1 MLHLPHRDGI
11 FCNCCLAIILWLL
24 YLSGRHC
31 INRRRNRLFW
41 NGPGKWST
49 NVASNIS
56 LWNVIGSARIYEIQ
70 RLLVIACDETNYRA
84 NFGTHQK
91 ENWIS
96 QETVRLML
104 SLHPYCER
112 KYSVICP
119 LFSFSTCCWTQTLIW
134 NLSCILFQ
142 SGQLNEYTERK
153 EMSSDVQ
160 CMALGT
166 VPAGEQRSR
175 FLAIGLSDNTVRVI
189 SLDPQDCL
197 QPLSMQALP
206 ATPESLCIVEMAMGG
221 LESESG
227 RLGGLF
233 LNIGLSVC
241 CFVVFLSGGR
251 WSKCA
256 VVLLMW
262 CVLSCRMACFLEQF

>member
-1 MLHLPHRDGI
+1 MFFTYLFFCLLILHLPSHTYT
-11 FCNCCLAIILWLL
+11 FPTCCCVIEQKRSKL
-24 YLSGRHC
+24 
-31 INRRRNRLFW
+31 
-41 NGPGKWST
+41 
-49 NVASNIS
+49 V
-56 LWNVIGSARIYEIQ
+56 WNV
-70 RLLVIACDETNYRA
+70 
-84 NFGTHQK
+84 F
-91 ENWIS
+91 
-96 QETVRLML
+96 
-104 SLHPYCER
+104 
-112 KYSVICP
+112 
-119 LFSFSTCCWTQTLIW
+119 IW
-134 NLSCILFQ
+134 FQ

-233 LNIGLSVC
+233 LNIGLSVSI
-241 CFVVFLSGGR
+241 FVCLFFDVSGGY
-251 WSKCA
+251 SCCCCCCSNYGLCYLQNG
-256 VVLLMW
+256 VLLRT
-262 CVLSCRMACFLEQF
+262 VLDLVTGDLSDTRTR

>member
-1 MLHLPHRDGI
+1 MVV
-11 FCNCCLAIILWLL
+11 FILNIL
-24 YLSGRHC
+24 
-31 INRRRNRLFW
+31 
-41 NGPGKWST
+41 
-49 NVASNIS
+49 IS
-56 LWNVIGSARIYEIQ
+56 L
-70 RLLVIACDETNYRA
+70 
-84 NFGTHQK
+84 
-91 ENWIS
+91 
-96 QETVRLML
+96 
-104 SLHPYCER
+104 
-112 KYSVICP
+112 
-119 LFSFSTCCWTQTLIW
+119 
-134 NLSCILFQ
+134 Q

-233 LNIGLSVC
+233 LNIGLSVR
-241 CFVVFLSGGR
+241 FAFSFTFFLDCES
-251 WSKCA
+251 A
-256 VVLLMW
+256 
-262 CVLSCRMACFLEQF
+262 FPLEVSQVI

>member
-1 MLHLPHRDGI
+1 MYCTTFGRCSHL
-11 FCNCCLAIILWLL
+11 IL
-24 YLSGRHC
+24 S
-31 INRRRNRLFW
+31 
-41 NGPGKWST
+41 
-49 NVASNIS
+49 
-56 LWNVIGSARIYEIQ
+56 
-70 RLLVIACDETNYRA
+70 
-84 NFGTHQK
+84 
-91 ENWIS
+91 
-96 QETVRLML
+96 
-104 SLHPYCER
+104 
-112 KYSVICP
+112 
-119 LFSFSTCCWTQTLIW
+119 
-134 NLSCILFQ
+134 Q

-175 FLAIGLSDNTVRVI
+175 FLAIGLNDNTVRVI

-233 LNIGLSVC
+233 LNIGLSV
-241 CFVVFLSGGR
+241 S
-251 WSKCA
+251 
-256 VVLLMW
+256 
-262 CVLSCRMACFLEQF
+262 

>member
-1 MLHLPHRDGI
+1 MIWSI
-11 FCNCCLAIILWLL
+11 F
-24 YLSGRHC
+24 
-31 INRRRNRLFW
+31 
-41 NGPGKWST
+41 
-49 NVASNIS
+49 IS
-56 LWNVIGSARIYEIQ
+56 
-70 RLLVIACDETNYRA
+70 
-84 NFGTHQK
+84 
-91 ENWIS
+91 
-96 QETVRLML
+96 
-104 SLHPYCER
+104 
-112 KYSVICP
+112 
-119 LFSFSTCCWTQTLIW
+119 
-134 NLSCILFQ
+134 FQ

-221 LESESG
+221 LESETG

-233 LNIGLSVC
+233 LNIGLSVS
-241 CFVVFLSGGR
+241 CFLCWFVCLFVFDASIP
-251 WSKCA
+251 
-256 VVLLMW
+256 VHLLLLLFLLIT
-262 CVLSCRMACFLEQF
+262 CLLFGRMAYFLEQY

>member
-1 MLHLPHRDGI
+1 M
-11 FCNCCLAIILWLL
+11 
-24 YLSGRHC
+24 
-31 INRRRNRLFW
+31 
-41 NGPGKWST
+41 
-49 NVASNIS
+49 
-56 LWNVIGSARIYEIQ
+56 
-70 RLLVIACDETNYRA
+70 
-84 NFGTHQK
+84 
-91 ENWIS
+91 
-96 QETVRLML
+96 
-104 SLHPYCER
+104 
-112 KYSVICP
+112 
-119 LFSFSTCCWTQTLIW
+119 
-134 NLSCILFQ
+134 
-142 SGQLNEYTERK
+142 
-153 EMSSDVQ
+153 Q

-241 CFVVFLSGGR
+241 CFI
-251 WSKCA
+251 
-256 VVLLMW
+256 VLLEAVRVN
-262 CVLSCRMACFLEQF
+262 VLLFCSCDVSCLAEWRAS

>member
-1 MLHLPHRDGI
+1 MFAVSR
-11 FCNCCLAIILWLL
+11 
-24 YLSGRHC
+24 
-31 INRRRNRLFW
+31 
-41 NGPGKWST
+41 
-49 NVASNIS
+49 
-56 LWNVIGSARIYEIQ
+56 
-70 RLLVIACDETNYRA
+70 
-84 NFGTHQK
+84 
-91 ENWIS
+91 
-96 QETVRLML
+96 
-104 SLHPYCER
+104 
-112 KYSVICP
+112 
-119 LFSFSTCCWTQTLIW
+119 
-134 NLSCILFQ
+134 FQ

-166 VPAGEQRSR
+166 VPSGEQRSR

-206 ATPESLCIVEMAMGG
+206 AMPESLCIVEMG

-241 CFVVFLSGGR
+241 LSYFCFVCFFFIETLHYLSPEGSEDFGR
-251 WSKCA
+251 VTIK
-256 VVLLMW
+256 VT
-262 CVLSCRMACFLEQF
+262 F

>member
-1 MLHLPHRDGI
+1 
-11 FCNCCLAIILWLL
+11 
-24 YLSGRHC
+24 
-31 INRRRNRLFW
+31 
-41 NGPGKWST
+41 
-49 NVASNIS
+49 VAGWGNTS
-56 LWNVIGSARIYEIQ
+56 
-70 RLLVIACDETNYRA
+70 
-84 NFGTHQK
+84 
-91 ENWIS
+91 
-96 QETVRLML
+96 
-104 SLHPYCER
+104 SLHHPRENILPCLHDSCNFPNR
-112 KYSVICP
+112 DVALLDKLGIV
-119 LFSFSTCCWTQTLIW
+119 FKTCLTVFT
-134 NLSCILFQ
+134 SFQ

-206 ATPESLCIVEMAMGG
+206 AMPESLCIVEMAMGG

-241 CFVVFLSGGR
+241 CCCFISHVFV
-251 WSKCA
+251 WSITGA
-256 VVLLMW
+256 AIY
-262 CVLSCRMACFLEQF
+262 S

>member
-1 MLHLPHRDGI
+1 MFYFFANMSVVLKDGNI
-11 FCNCCLAIILWLL
+11 
-24 YLSGRHC
+24 H
-31 INRRRNRLFW
+31 
-41 NGPGKWST
+41 GKEFNTDLKCVVSW
-49 NVASNIS
+49 
-56 LWNVIGSARIYEIQ
+56 
-70 RLLVIACDETNYRA
+70 
-84 NFGTHQK
+84 
-91 ENWIS
+91 
-96 QETVRLML
+96 
-104 SLHPYCER
+104 
-112 KYSVICP
+112 
-119 LFSFSTCCWTQTLIW
+119 
-134 NLSCILFQ
+134 FQ

-206 ATPESLCIVEMAMGG
+206 AMPESLCIVEMAMGG

-241 CFVVFLSGGR
+241 LWLFFV
-251 WSKCA
+251 
-256 VVLLMW
+256 
-262 CVLSCRMACFLEQF
+262 CFLAFWRSRDYLKCGVV